1 MDRKHLII
9 AGAAVLLLAAG
20 ALGGRLLWPTA
31 AHDEEEAET
40 ALHLDADLR
49 KAHGIETAR
58 VEQQPLRDELRAPGE
73 VRMNEYQTA
82 EVTPRIDAQV
92 VRRHAKLGDNVNA
105 AAPLVTLS
113 SVEMAEA
120 QGALLV
126 AEREWARVK
135 ALGQEVVSARRFLEA
150 EVAAQKARA
159 AVLAYGMTAAEI
171 DGLVKTGDVSRA
183 TGEFQLVAP
192 RRGRVTQDQFVVG
205 QRVAAGDLLFR
216 ISDESALWVE
226 AKLPPEVAEHL
237 REGMPA
243 RIQATDHVLTGKVIQ
258 SYHRVD
264 ETTRTATVRI
274 SVDNRGDLLHA
285 GDFVTVFLELGTDSL
300 AFSLPN
306 DAVVLVNGSP
316 AAFVVHEDGEI
327 EPRAVETG
335 TTRGPTTQIARGLA
349 DGEIVVV
356 RGAYAVKALLLKSQ
370 LGEGH
375 GH

>member
-9 AGAAVLLLAAG
+9 AGAAALLLVTG
-20 ALGGRLLWPTA
+20 ALAGRLLWPTA
-31 AHDEEEAET
+31 AHEEEAEET
-40 ALHLDADLR
+40 ALHLDAELR
-49 KAHGIETAR
+49 KAHGIETAPVTR
-58 VEQQPLRDELRAPGE
+58 QPLRDEIRAPGE

-92 VRRHAKLGDNVNA
+92 VRRHAKLGDTVA
-105 AAPLVTLS
+105 AGAPLVTLS

-126 AEREWARVK
+126 AEREWVRVK
-135 ALGQEVVSARRFLEA
+135 ALGQEVVSARRYLEA

-159 AVLAYGMTAAEI
+159 TVLAYGMTGAEI
-171 DGLVKTGDVSRA
+171 DGLVRTGDVSRA

-216 ISDESALWVE
+216 ISDESVLWVE

-237 REGMPA
+237 REGMSA
-243 RIQATDHVLTGKVIQ
+243 RIQATDHELVGKVIQ

-264 ETTRTATVRI
+264 EATRTATVRI
-274 SVDNRGDLLHA
+274 AVDNRGDLLHA
-285 GDFVTVFLELGTDSL
+285 GDFVTVFLEVGTDTP
-300 AFSLPN
+300 AIGLPN
-306 DAVVLVNGSP
+306 DAIMLVNGTP
-316 AAFVVHEDGEI
+316 AVFVVHEDGEI
-327 EPRAVETG
+327 EARAVEVGNARG
-335 TTRGPTTQIARGLA
+335 TTTQVVRGLA
-349 DGEIVVV
+349 EGETVVV